1 MSDSEKVV
9 KLVSSLTAISNEI
22 LVKMLPIMQ
31 SLVEDDNDFVD
42 EIVYSTDMKDKK
54 FVNTWLQ
61 EFSVSLISNAENVKK
76 EASSFTKS
84 YEQGSDVLDKNIK
97 QYPFLAEVWFGDVY
111 DGKEEL
117 VAFET
122 LLEELKTELS
132 EADED
137 VIIKKAIVHFSQ

>member
-1 MSDSEKVV
+1 MSDSEKVI
-9 KLVSSLTAISNEI
+9 KLMLSLTDISNEI

-61 EFSVSLISNAENVKK
+61 EFAVALISNAENVKK
-76 EASSFTKS
+76 EESSFTKS
-84 YEQGSDVLDKNIK
+84 YEQGPDILDKNIK

-117 VAFET
+117 SSFET
-122 LLEELKTELS
+122 LLDELKTES
-132 EADED
+132 KEADED
-137 VIIKKAIVHFSQ
+137 FIIKKAIAHFSQ

>member
-61 EFSVSLISNAENVKK
+61 EFSVALISNAENVKK
-76 EASSFTKS
+76 EASLFTKS

-117 VAFET
+117 SAFET
-122 LLEELKTELS
+122 LLDELKMES
-132 EADED
+132 KEADED
-137 VIIKKAIVHFSQ
+137 FIIKKAIAHFSQ

>member
-9 KLVSSLTAISNEI
+9 KLIQLLTIISNEI
-22 LVKMLPIMQ
+22 LAKMLPIMQ
-31 SLVEDDNDFVD
+31 ILVDDDNDFVD

-61 EFSVSLISNAENVKK
+61 EFSMAFISGAENVKK

-97 QYPFLAEVWFGDVY
+97 QYPFLADVWFGDIY

-117 VAFET
+117 SAFET

-137 VIIKKAIVHFSQ
+137 FIIKKAITHFSQ

>member
-22 LVKMLPIMQ
+22 LIKMLPIMQ
-31 SLVEDDNDFVD
+31 SLVDDDNDFVD

-76 EASSFTKS
+76 EAGSFTKS

-117 VAFET
+117 SAFET
-122 LLEELKTELS
+122 LLEELKTES
-132 EADED
+132 KEADED
-137 VIIKKAIVHFSQ
+137 FIIKKAIAHFSQ